1 MSEEKKDENPL
12 VTVSSI
18 LTGENSKLPVK
29 EKKEEEEEPEREVD
43 SDNAEQNQVRLRNKK
58 NEEEKSEEKK
68 ISDLYG
74 KSKEMGPVNDQITF
88 KPDDELDK
96 IRNMGIKSEVEV
108 KDRSNFIKRAK
119 NVENEE
125 TPNKD
130 KSLDMIPSLDINPN
144 ELIKVDKEDGEVDYF
159 EAEKAYE
166 LSVFLVSHKFIKKC
180 KNFNKK
186 FTELVK
192 REMIRYEK
200 NLLEIAKS
208 GKFFILYELQ
218 VSQYG
223 DLCLTDIATL
233 NAIKS
238 VLLSYNTT
246 HLIIILSDEEFLN
259 KNSDKYENSLVKD
272 FAAEKLANTLMFLN
286 LDSNNEKRVHAFS
299 TIKFKSLN
307 KEFETEKDK
316 LKNALDK
323 PKLRKLFNLVTK
335 EEEKNNLLL
344 DYPCYLAIAANPSI
358 YTKYIPE
365 ITSDFR
371 CLIINSIFYMN
382 RYQLCFDAAKFLSFN
397 DPAVI
402 ALKIVPPLNGVNG
415 KEAYSDIDEK
425 NTILSSD
432 EDISLNKKIME
443 LAYGDERGNNPD
455 VDIACQYLSFFE
467 EDNGNYY
474 NIIEDFEKGKI
485 NNIDIKQK
493 VYDLIKDLFNVF
505 RVNDINNIDTDKF
518 MIKEI

>member
-18 LTGENSKLPVK
+18 LKGESSKIPIK
-29 EKKEEEEEPEREVD
+29 EKKEEEDEREDD
-43 SDNAEQNQVRLRNKK
+43 SDNAEQNQAILRNKK
-58 NEEEKSEEKK
+58 KEENAEEKK
-68 ISDLYG
+68 EEKNISDLYG
-74 KSKEMGPVNDQITF
+74 KSKEMGPVNEQITYV
-88 KPDDELDK
+88 DELEK

-108 KDRSNFIKRAK
+108 KDRSNFIKRA
-119 NVENEE
+119 NIVENDENL
-125 TPNKD
+125 NKD
-130 KSLDMIPSLDINPN
+130 NSLGIIPSLDINPN
-144 ELIKVDKEDGEVDYF
+144 ELITVDEEDGEVDYL

-166 LSVFLVSHKFIKKC
+166 LSVFLASHKFIKNC
-180 KNFNKK
+180 KNFDKK
-186 FTELVK
+186 FVELVK
-192 REMIRYEK
+192 REIIRYER
-200 NLLEIAKS
+200 NLLEISKS
-208 GKFFILYELQ
+208 GKFYILYELQ

-238 VLLSYNTT
+238 VFLSYPTT
-246 HLIIILSDEEFLN
+246 HLIIMLSDEEFLH
-259 KNSDKYENSLVKD
+259 KNSDKYDHSLVKD
-272 FAAEKLANTLMFLN
+272 FANEKLSNILMYLN
-286 LDSNNEKRVHAFS
+286 LDSNNDKRVHAFS
-299 TIKFKSLN
+299 TSKFKLN
-307 KEFETEKDK
+307 KEFEDEKNK

-358 YTKYIPE
+358 YTEYIPE
-365 ITSDFR
+365 ITSEYR

-397 DPAVI
+397 EPAVI
-402 ALKIVPPLNGVNG
+402 ALKIVPPLKGVNG
-415 KEAYSDIDEK
+415 KEAHSDIDEK

-432 EDISLNKKIME
+432 EDILLNKKIME

-455 VDIACQYLSFFE
+455 VDIPCQYLSFVE

-474 NIIEDFEKGKI
+474 NMIENFEKGKI
-485 NNIDIKQK
+485 SDNDVRQK
-493 VYDLIKDLFNVF
+493 VYNLIQELFQVF
-505 RVNDINNIDTDKF
+505 RKNDINNIDTDEF
-518 MIKEI
+518 MII

>member
-1 MSEEKKDENPL
+1 MTEEKKDENPL

-29 EKKEEEEEPEREVD
+29 EKKEEEELEREND

-58 NEEEKSEEKK
+58 KEEKEEIEEKK

-74 KSKEMGPVNDQITF
+74 KSKEMGPVTDQITY

-108 KDRSNFIKRAK
+108 KDRSNFIKRA
-119 NVENEE
+119 NIVENEDI
-125 TPNKD
+125 PKD
-130 KSLDMIPSLDINPN
+130 KSIDMIPSLDINPN
-144 ELIKVDKEDGEVDYF
+144 ELIRVDDEDGEVDYL
-159 EAEKAYE
+159 EVEKAYE
-166 LSVFLVSHKFIKKC
+166 LSVLLVSHKFIKKC
-180 KNFNKK
+180 KNFDKK
-186 FTELVK
+186 FQELVK
-192 REMIRYEK
+192 REVIRYEK

-238 VLLSYNTT
+238 VLLSYTTT
-246 HLIIILSDEEFLN
+246 HLIIMLSDEEFLN
-259 KNSDKYENSLVKD
+259 KNSDKYDNSLVED
-272 FAAEKLANTLMFLN
+272 FATEKLANTLMFLN
-286 LDSNNEKRVHAFS
+286 LDINDEKRVHAFS
-299 TIKFKSLN
+299 TRKFKSLN
-307 KEFETEKDK
+307 KEFENEKEK
-316 LKNALDK
+316 LKNKLDK

-344 DYPCYLAIAANPSI
+344 DYPCYLAIASNPSI

-365 ITSDFR
+365 ITSEYR

-382 RYQLCFDAAKFLSFN
+382 RYQLCFDAAKFMSFIE
-397 DPAVI
+397 PAVI
-402 ALKIVPPLNGVNG
+402 ALKIVPPLKGVNG

-432 EDISLNKKIME
+432 EDISLNKKVME
-443 LAYGDERGNNPD
+443 LAFGDEGGNNPD

-467 EDNGNYY
+467 EDNDNYY
-474 NIIEDFEKGKI
+474 NMIENFEKGKI
-485 NNIDIKQK
+485 KNSDVKQK

-505 RVNDINNIDTDKF
+505 RVNDINNVDTDKF
-518 MIKEI
+518 MIK